1 MTDLRATMTH
11 SHPPATRSSSGGSG
25 SGPSGPIF
33 EVRDLNIG
41 FGDGEDVLSDVSLQI
56 EEGEFLTLLGPSGCG
71 KTTILNLAA
80 GLLAPRSGY
89 VRFAG
94 HEISGVN
101 TDVGYMTQDDTL
113 LPWRSVSSNI
123 ALPLKMRRVG
133 KAEVGERVNR
143 YLELLDLGHAGG
155 LLPGQLSGG
164 MRRRALL
171 ARSMIYEPKLLLMDE
186 PFAALDAQMRHQMHV
201 ELRDTVKRLR
211 QTVMF
216 VTHDIS
222 EAATLS
228 DRVLI
233 VGGGPPGGIVSEHRM
248 PFGDDRNLASLRFS
262 DDFARIERELHVGLL
277 DARRGGPQDS
287 GVNA

>member
-1 MTDLRATMTH
+1 MSRRTAGRTA
-11 SHPPATRSSSGGSG
+11 PATPAEGE
-25 SGPSGPIF
+25 PIF
-33 EVRDLNIG
+33 EVRDLAIG
-41 FGDGEDVLSDVSLQI
+41 FNEGKDVLRDVTLQI
-56 EEGEFLTLLGPSGCG
+56 EQGEFLTLLGPSGCG

-94 HEISGVN
+94 KQISGVN

-113 LPWRSVSSNI
+113 LPWRSVHSNI
-123 ALPLKMRRVG
+123 GLPLKLRKVP
-133 KAEVGERVNR
+133 KQEIDERVTR
-143 YLELLDLGHAGG
+143 YLELLDLGHAGS

-171 ARSMIYEPKLLLMDE
+171 ARSMIYEPKLMLMDE

-201 ELRDTVKRLR
+201 ELRQTVKKLK
-211 QTVMF
+211 QTVLF

-233 VGGGPPGGIVSEHRM
+233 VGGGPPGGIVEEHRM
-248 PFGDDRNLASLRFS
+248 PFGQDRDLAALRFS
-262 DDFARIERELHVGLL
+262 EEFAQVERTLHAGLL
-277 DARRGGPQDS
+277 NARPAHKLGGQH
-287 GVNA
+287 